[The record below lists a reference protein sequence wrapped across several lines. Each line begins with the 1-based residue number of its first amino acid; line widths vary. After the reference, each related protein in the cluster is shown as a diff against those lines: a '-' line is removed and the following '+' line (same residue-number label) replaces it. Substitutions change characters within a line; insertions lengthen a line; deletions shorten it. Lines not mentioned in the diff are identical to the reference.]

1 MVRKNIEIKFKEVN
15 VADIYET
22 QMPVPG
28 AGEVLIKTSYSALS
42 AGTER
47 AVLTGLVYE
56 SASEHTG
63 QKFDLTKEYPTSA
76 GGYSGTGVIQ
86 KVGEGVTKFKPGDK
100 VMMHGGGH
108 KLYTVRDQSRV
119 LHIPDNVC
127 MREASMTIISGFSL
141 AAVRKAKIQLGESCM
156 VVGLGLLGLFSVQ
169 FAKLSGAMPIIALDM
184 NQQRRELAL
193 KLGAD
198 YAFDPTDTNC
208 REKIMRITHQK
219 GVNSVIEVTGNGEA
233 LNQALKNTAKFGR
246 VVLLGCTRLA
256 TPVNFYWDVHCP
268 GIQLIGAHSGA
279 RPANES
285 SHDSWTEM
293 DDAQAILEYL
303 SAGRLDF
310 KSMITEI
317 HSHGEAFR
325 VYDRLA
331 HDKNFPIGV
340 VFDWT
345 DL

>member
-1 MVRKNIEIKFKEVN
+1 MAKNIEIKIKEIN
-15 VADIYET
+15 AAGLYET
-22 QMPVPG
+22 QIPEPG

-56 SASEHTG
+56 STEERIG
-63 QKFDLTKEYPTSA
+63 QKFDMTKAYPAAA
-76 GGYSGTGVIQ
+76 GGYSGTGIIE

-119 LHIPDNVC
+119 LHMPDNVC
-127 MREASMTIISGFSL
+127 MKEASMTIIAGFSL
-141 AAVRKAKIQLGESCM
+141 AAVRKAQIQLGESCM
-156 VVGLGLLGLFSVQ
+156 VVGLGLLGLFSIQ
-169 FAKLSGAMPIIALDM
+169 FAKLSGAMPVIAVDM
-184 NQQRRELAL
+184 NKERRELAL

-198 YAFDPTDTNC
+198 YAFDPTESDF
-208 REKIMRITHQK
+208 REKIMQVTHQK
-219 GVNSVIEVTGNGEA
+219 GANSVIEVTGNGAA

-285 SHDSWTEM
+285 SHESWTEM

-303 SAGRLDF
+303 SANRLDF
-310 KSMITEI
+310 KSMINEV
-317 HSHGEAFR
+317 HSPNQAFE

-331 HDKNFPIGV
+331 NDKNFPIGV